1 MHAIFAFQI
10 YTSRVI
16 NLKQEI
22 WRLTRLSD
30 TRPFIPRCL
39 NKISIKYF
47 YCIMLDTFVD
57 QLKSVSICYYRSRS
71 IALGS
76 STAVLMVFKQVTA
89 SLPSIR
95 RWSYVRAMY
104 IIGRITTCPFL
115 TTGLSNVPC
124 IPRIA
129 D

>member
-1 MHAIFAFQI
+1 
-10 YTSRVI
+10 
-16 NLKQEI
+16 
-22 WRLTRLSD
+22 
-30 TRPFIPRCL
+30 
-39 NKISIKYF
+39 
-47 YCIMLDTFVD
+47 MLDTFVD
-57 QLKSVSICYYRSRS
+57 QLKSISICYYRSRS

-129 D
+129 DWGGFMIGVPNKEPNTPPFEIVKIPPSMSSMLNSFFFA